1 MKFDC
6 RNYKITYIDVVTKKQ
21 IDTYISKVDKAR
33 IMFDNPEQENYFNML
48 QQFYKIKENGI
59 NKVNEISFVKL

>member
-59 NKVNEISFVKL
+59 NKVNEI